1 MIRAQPLREDLKA
14 LPDLTPLLDII
25 FIVMVF
31 LLLTANIQVQ
41 SLKVD
46 VPKTQDE
53 AALSNQQKNVITLN
67 ILAQDPKWAIQGKT
81 YESWEVFKQ
90 TLLDEVKASP
100 KTPLMVAADKHAK
113 VEDMLA
119 LLAFLQSQNIQTA
132 NLMMEA
138 Q

>member
-1 MIRAQPLREDLKA
+1 MSPKHKMKPRYLPSKKTSLRS
-14 LPDLTPLLDII
+14 I
-25 FIVMVF
+25 
-31 LLLTANIQVQ
+31 
-41 SLKVD
+41 S
-46 VPKTQDE
+46 
-53 AALSNQQKNVITLN
+53 
-67 ILAQDPKWAIQGKT
+67 AQDPKWAIQGKT